1 MKFKKTTPLVRDKW
15 SYSEAEIHEKIAADS
30 ARAAMKFASRS
41 ISGLEL
47 LNDTQRLELVRE
59 MDSWDYSEA
68 LKGGRANEA
77 INRMVFIFQ
86 MLGLK
91 ESAFFLGVIACHA
104 VGLRQFDDVLEEL
117 KGKKFISQVNKKK
130 ASKPRNKYYYEV
142 MEVIRLTWEK
152 YPAASPTGIQEKLS
166 VHYHGKVS
174 RGALGNWVNRHEAR
188 PEKPEKYQRF
198 DLVFPQ

>member
-1 MKFKKTTPLVRDKW
+1 MKFKKANALMRDKK
-15 SYSEAEIHEKIAADS
+15 SYSEDEIYSHVSEEAIQT
-30 ARAAMKFASRS
+30 AMKFASRS
-41 ISGLEL
+41 ISGLES
-47 LNDTQRLELVRE
+47 LNDAQRLELVRK

-68 LKGGRANEA
+68 LKGGRTNEA
-77 INRMVFIFQ
+77 LNRIAFMFQ

-104 VGLRQFDDVLEEL
+104 VGLRQFEDVLEEL
-117 KGKKFISQVNKKK
+117 KGKKFVSQENKKK
-130 ASKPRNKYYYEV
+130 ASKPRNKYYSEV

-152 YPAASPTGIQEKLS
+152 YPAASPTGMQEKLS

-174 RGALGNWVNRHEAR
+174 RGALGNWVTGHEAR
-188 PEKPEKYQRF
+188 PPKPEKYQRF